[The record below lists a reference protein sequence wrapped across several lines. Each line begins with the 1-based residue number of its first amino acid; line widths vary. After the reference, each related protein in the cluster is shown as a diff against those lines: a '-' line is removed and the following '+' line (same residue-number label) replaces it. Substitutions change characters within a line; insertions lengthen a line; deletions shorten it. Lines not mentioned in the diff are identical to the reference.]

1 MADLCLGTVQFG
13 MKYGINNRQGQP
25 SMNDSVEMIKYAV
38 DNGVKY
44 IDTAR
49 AYGDAELV
57 IGEYNKI
64 YGVPKDIKIISKL
77 RPNIIEADTKDVNSL
92 NRDEFESSLK
102 RMGVDKLNGYLLHT
116 PEYIYNQNILDA
128 LLNLKEEKMVE
139 NIGVSIYDLKEGE
152 QAIKTGII
160 DYIQLPYSY
169 LDQRGI
175 RTGFIKKAKEHG
187 IKIFTRSA
195 FLQGLVMMEKSRIPQ
210 YLAPAICNIEKFE
223 LITKE
228 FNEDIINAII
238 HFVTDEADIDY
249 LVFGVDNI
257 EQLKEDMDAYRNKKI
272 NTLLIE
278 QVKQHINML
287 EDNIIFPSLWS
298 NGKKAE
304 WKSTISEDEFML
316 QISTK
321 KVTM

>member
-92 NRDEFESSLK
+92 IRDEFESSLK

-210 YLAPAICNIEKFE
+210 YLAPAICNIKKFE